1 MSAQATIFSMKCFK
15 DRGTH
20 TTQCTG
26 CVIYE
31 YTPWNGCLCT
41 CLDEICIYARLLQIR
56 GEKKKKG
63 RIKNKGH
70 EISSSPYLRL
80 H

>member
-1 MSAQATIFSMKCFK
+1 MKCFK
-15 DRGTH
+15 DRSTH
-20 TTQCTG
+20 TTQCTA

-31 YTPWNGCLCT
+31 HTPWNGCLCT
-41 CLDEICIYARLLQIR
+41 CLDEICINARLLHIR
-56 GEKKKKG
+56 RGGGGRKKG